1 MTKPALLDVNVLVAL
16 FDPTHVHH
24 DPAHDWFADNRSR
37 GWATCPLTENA
48 FVRILS
54 RAVEGRPAERP
65 AIVASHLRT
74 FCTASDHLFWPD
86 TISLLDSAC
95 FDLSA
100 APQRQITDIHL
111 AALAHAHGGVLA
123 TFDASIFAAA
133 AIGAELEVIGAA

>member
-1 MTKPALLDVNVLVAL
+1 MTKPALLDVNVLIAL

-54 RAVEGRPAERP
+54 RALEGRPAERP
-65 AIVASHLRT
+65 AVLASHLRAL
-74 FCTASDHLFWPD
+74 CGAADHLFWPD
-86 TISLLDSAC
+86 TISLLDTARV
-95 FDLSA
+95 DLSA
-100 APQRQITDIHL
+100 APQRQLTDLYL

-133 AIGAELEVIGAA
+133 VIGAELEVIGPS

>member
-1 MTKPALLDVNVLVAL
+1 MPKPPLLDVNVLIAL

-37 GWATCPLTENA
+37 GWATCPLTEIA
-48 FVRILS
+48 FLRILS
-54 RAVEGRPAERP
+54 RPVEGRPAERP
-65 AIVASHLRT
+65 AVLASHLRAL
-74 FCTASDHLFWPD
+74 CGASDHLFWAD
-86 TISLLDSAC
+86 SISLLDSAR

-100 APQRQITDIHL
+100 APQRQITDIYL